1 MVNEYTTF
9 RVGVDP
15 NVEGGNILYIY
26 GWAKEIYIDGTLQYS
41 NSNGN
46 LIKKNYTVSD
56 GQEIR
61 IRGRFR
67 LGDGNVFSTIS
78 SIDNFILQNTM
89 DFLDDNPNYTGSP
102 VNLNMMFWKCKN
114 LTSVA
119 FHNNIDTSNVTDM
132 YDMFNG
138 CENLTTITNLEK
150 LNTSNVTNMRE
161 MFRDCESLT
170 TITNLEKLNTSNVTN
185 MMGMFFSC
193 TSLTSLNVSNFNT
206 SKVTN
211 MGTMFSGCKSLT
223 SLNVSNFITS
233 NVTDMGT
240 MFSNCESLTELDL
253 SNFDTSNVT
262 NMHAMFMGCQ
272 LTELDLSN
280 FDTSNVTDM
289 KDMFYGCLSLTEL
302 DLSNFN
308 TSNVTNMRGMF
319 LRCES
324 LTTLDI
330 SNWDTSKVTNM
341 NNMFYSCKSL
351 TTLDIS
357 SFNTSQVTDTFYMIR
372 DCNNLN
378 TVYIDC
384 TKLINTNVTP
394 PRTYAEDELYWD
406 GSFTCILHEEG
417 ECTGPTGP
425 TGPTGGTDPTGPTG
439 GDTQDPDP
447 TGPTGPTGGDTQDP
461 DPTGPTGSTGE
472 HNCDPANCKC
482 FLIGKDYTTTITV
495 GHLPSGTQIYATD
508 TIHSVLERI
517 LTGQTVNPF
526 ADPKLAANLNSSI
539 NTQINLDVLFIVNI
553 TVTPNDA
560 TNLYIEATV
569 NGKIVYNK
577 QPYTGQTSLNCI
589 LSAGD
594 NTTIGSFPVK
604 VTLYYDKYSTSTSIS
619 VSTANKINV
628 ENDGSVPEFLMGKCV
643 NYGAKYPSQFTTQKM
658 NEAVNNGHLEWTT
671 NLYSGKEYALGNMW
685 DIIAFV
691 PVSYLTSQNKN
702 EVDQLLKF
710 MGWDDLVNNYVEVY
724 PDDTEYC
731 RGNAT
736 LLDRFGRQIEFR
748 YCAYKSRGSSGCN
761 YKMVRR

>member
-9 RVGVDP
+9 TVGIGTLKMYTGAVSWD
-15 NVEGGNILYIY
+15 VEDSVVSYLSIGGVEQTDLPTSYNNYVGY
-26 GWAKEIYIDGTLQYS
+26 VGREDTTAKEYIITEDNTEVKIKGFFSLYGSTLPISNVTLQS
-41 NSNGN
+41 ELPTTRNMFKGC
-46 LIKKNYTVSD
+46 
-56 GQEIR
+56 
-61 IRGRFR
+61 
-67 LGDGNVFSTIS
+67 
-78 SIDNFILQNTM
+78 
-89 DFLDDNPNYTGSP
+89 TG
-102 VNLNMMFWKCKN
+102 
-114 LTSVA
+114 LTSVNKFNFKFIKDDA
-119 FHNNIDTSNVTDM
+119 YRPAGPLNITSAAGMFGGCTNLTMLDLSGWDTLNVTDMAYMFQSCERLTTLDLSNWDTSNVTDISI
-132 YDMFNG
+132 MFGGCTNLTSLDLSG
-138 CENLTTITNLEK
+138 WDTSQVTSMREMFYNCENLTA
-150 LNTSNVTNMRE
+150 
-161 MFRDCESLT
+161 
-170 TITNLEKLNTSNVTN
+170 
-185 MMGMFFSC
+185 
-193 TSLTSLNVSNFNT
+193 
-206 SKVTN
+206 
-211 MGTMFSGCKSLT
+211 
-223 SLNVSNFITS
+223 
-233 NVTDMGT
+233 
-240 MFSNCESLTELDL
+240 LDV
-253 SNFDTSNVT
+253 SNFDTSQVT
-262 NMHAMFMGCQ
+262 NMHAMFQ
-272 LTELDLSN
+272 S
-280 FDTSNVTDM
+280 
-289 KDMFYGCLSLTEL
+289 
-302 DLSNFN
+302 
-308 TSNVTNMRGMF
+308 
-319 LRCES
+319 CER
-324 LTTLDI
+324 LTTLDL
-330 SNWDTSKVTNM
+330 SNWDTS
-341 NNMFYSCKSL
+341 
-351 TTLDIS
+351 
-357 SFNTSQVTDTFYMIR
+357 QVTSTRYMLHNC
-372 DCNNLN
+372 DNLN

-394 PRTYAEDELYWD
+394 PRTYTEDEFYWD
-406 GSFTCILHEEG
+406 GTFTCVICDGPIDPEEPG
-417 ECTGPTGP
+417 PTGGTGPTGEP
-425 TGPTGGTDPTGPTG
+425 GPTGGTDPTGPTG
-439 GDTQDPDP
+439 EPGP
-447 TGPTGPTGGDTQDP
+447 TGGTDPTGPTGGDTQDP

-482 FLIGKDYTTTITV
+482 FLVGKDYTTTITV

-539 NTQINLDVLFIVNI
+539 NTQINLDVLFIVNV

-569 NGKIVYNK
+569 NGKVVYDK

-589 LSAGD
+589 LSAGN

-604 VTLYYDKYSTSTSIS
+604 VTLYYQKYGNETSIS
-619 VSTANKINV
+619 VNTSNKINI

-702 EVDQLLKF
+702 EVDELLKF